1 MQKDLYEI
9 LGVAKGANDKEIKAA
24 YRRLA
29 LKYHPD
35 KNKGDKEAETKFKEI
50 NMAYEVLSDNQKRK
64 QYDQFGAVPGM
75 GGAGSGGGWG
85 GFGGGAGGVNW
96 GGFGGGAEGGFPFG
110 EGGFADIFESFF
122 GGGGR
127 KKSARKK
134 GDGVRGNDIEA
145 VINLTFEEAAF
156 GTTKELEITKPF
168 NCDHCNGKGAE
179 PGSAIVSCK
188 SCGGSGEIRSV
199 KNTILGQMVTSR
211 TCDTCEG
218 LGKVPEKKCT
228 KCHGTTRIRGK
239 KRVTIKIPAG
249 VDEGTVVRL
258 SGEGEAGVYG
268 GGYGDLYAHVQIKKS
283 EKFVRDGVNVHS
295 DTEIDVIT
303 AVLGGEV
310 KIETIHG
317 EVGLKIPSG
326 TQGGTV
332 FKLSGKGIHREAGVW
347 GGQAGAGSDGAKVGD
362 HFVKINVKIPS
373 KLSRKEKE
381 LYEQLK
387 GVNGGWF

>member
-9 LGVAKGANDKEIKAA
+9 LGVAKGASDKEIKAA

-64 QYDQFGAVPGM
+64 QYDQFGAVPGGASGT
-75 GGAGSGGGWG
+75 GGQW
-85 GFGGGAGGVNW
+85 GGVNW

-122 GGGGR
+122 GGGR
-127 KKSARKK
+127 KKSARRKT
-134 GDGVRGNDIEA
+134 DGVRGNDIEA

-188 SCGGSGEIRSV
+188 SCGGTGEIRSV

-211 TCDTCEG
+211 TCDACEG
-218 LGKVPEKKCT
+218 LGKVPEKKCS
-228 KCHGTTRIRGK
+228 KCHGTTRVRGK

-249 VDEGTVVRL
+249 VNDGTSIRL

-283 EKFVRDGVNVHS
+283 EKFTRDGVNVHS
-295 DTEIDVIT
+295 ETEIDVVT
-303 AVLGGEV
+303 AVLGGEIQV
-310 KIETIHG
+310 ETIHG
-317 EVGLKIPSG
+317 AVGLKIPNG
-326 TQGGTV
+326 TQNETV
-332 FKLSGKGIHREAGVW
+332 FKLSGKGIHRES
-347 GGQAGAGSDGAKVGD
+347 GASAQGGAKVGD
-362 HFVKINVKIPS
+362 HFVKVHVKIPS

-387 GVNGGWF
+387 ENKDRGWF